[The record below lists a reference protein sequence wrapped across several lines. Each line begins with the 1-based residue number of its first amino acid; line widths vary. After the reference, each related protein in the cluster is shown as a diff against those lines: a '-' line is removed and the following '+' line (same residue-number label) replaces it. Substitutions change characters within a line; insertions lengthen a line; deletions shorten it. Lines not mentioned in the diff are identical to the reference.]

1 MWNSRLIPLA
11 CTVVL
16 LTGCAQPQPVYPVAR
31 GPYPVQQFPIPP
43 QRQDP
48 IRDTS
53 QQLSSVQQI
62 LQQIQNLQSTVG
74 RF

>member
-1 MWNSRLIPLA
+1 MSKSNLIPLA
-11 CTVVL
+11 FAAAVL
-16 LTGCAQPQPVYPVAR
+16 SACAQQQPAYPVAR
-31 GPYPVQQFPIPP
+31 STYPAQQFPYPA

-62 LQQIQNLQSTVG
+62 MQQIQSLKSTLG

>member
-1 MWNSRLIPLA
+1 MSRYDAVSLVCVA
-11 CTVVL
+11 VL
-16 LTGCAQPQPVYPVAR
+16 LAACAQQQPTYPVPQS
-31 GPYPVQQFPIPP
+31 PYPV

-53 QQLSSVQQI
+53 QQLSSFQQI
-62 LQQIQNLQSTVG
+62 LQQIQNLKSTVG

>member
-1 MWNSRLIPLA
+1 MSRYDLIPLVCA
-11 CTVVL
+11 VSL
-16 LTGCAQPQPVYPVAR
+16 LAGCAQSQPVYPVVR
-31 GPYPVQQFPIPP
+31 GPFPVQQFP

-53 QQLSSVQQI
+53 QQLSAVQQI
-62 LQQIQNLQSTVG
+62 MQQIQSLKSTLG

>member
-1 MWNSRLIPLA
+1 MSRYDAVALVCGAALLA
-11 CTVVL
+11 A
-16 LTGCAQPQPVYPVAR
+16 CAQQPPAYPVAR
-31 GPYPVQQFPIPP
+31 PYPVPQSQQK
-43 QRQDP
+43 QDP

-53 QQLSSVQQI
+53 QQLSSFQQI

>member
-1 MWNSRLIPLA
+1 MSRYDAVSLVCVAALLA
-11 CTVVL
+11 A
-16 LTGCAQPQPVYPVAR
+16 CAQQPPTYPVASPYPVPQS
-31 GPYPVQQFPIPP
+31 PYPVQQ
-43 QRQDP
+43 QDP

>member
-1 MWNSRLIPLA
+1 MSRYDAVSLVCVAALLA
-11 CTVVL
+11 A
-16 LTGCAQPQPVYPVAR
+16 CAQQPPTYPVAR
-31 GPYPVQQFPIPP
+31 PYPVPQSPYPV

-53 QQLSSVQQI
+53 QQLYSVDQV
-62 LQQIQNLQSTVG
+62 LRQIQSLQGTIG

>member
-1 MWNSRLIPLA
+1 MLKCNRLIASA
-11 CTVVL
+11 CAVL
-16 LTGCAQPQPVYPVAR
+16 LPACAQQQPVYPVAR
-31 GPYPVQQFPIPP
+31 APYPAQQFPYPV

-53 QQLSSVQQI
+53 QQLYSVQQI
-62 LQQIQNLQSTVG
+62 LQQIQSLQGTIS

>member
-1 MWNSRLIPLA
+1 MSKSDMIPLA
-11 CTVVL
+11 CAAAL
-16 LTGCAQPQPVYPVAR
+16 LAACAQQQPVYPPA
-31 GPYPVQQFPIPP
+31 GSTYPAQQFPYPA

-48 IRDTS
+48 IRGTS

-62 LQQIQNLQSTVG
+62 MQQIQSLKSTLG